1 MRMMNI
7 QSKMSLNPIMAEVF
21 RENTLESWHRG
32 AAAVVDSHGQTIV
45 AFGDVERIIF
55 PRSAIKMF
63 QAIPLLESGAAE
75 HFSLTARELALACAS
90 HNGEPGHVLAIQN
103 WLSSL
108 GLSADD
114 LENGPSRPYSTKAFQ
129 ELLEAGEKSNRAHH
143 NCSGKHAGMLTMA
156 RYLGLDVRGYTHREH
171 GVQQVWMEVMSDFAG
186 LDVTTMDCGKDGCG
200 APAITMPLITLARAC
215 ARYADQSQL
224 SKGRA
229 QAVQKI
235 IESMRKHPWMIAGTG
250 RCCTGV
256 IDLTKGRVLVK
267 TGAEAVYCGFI
278 PDMKLGL
285 ALKIDDGSTRAS
297 QVVLGQL
304 LLKVGAISDDEYQAL
319 ANYFHPAVLNSNKDK
334 TGYIVPSGIWDE

>member
-1 MRMMNI
+1 MNT
-7 QSKMSLNPIMAEVF
+7 QNTESLNPVMAEVF

-32 AAAVVDSHGQTIV
+32 AAVVVDSLGQTV
-45 AFGDVERIIF
+45 LAFGDVERIIF

-75 HFSLTARELALACAS
+75 HFSLTAREIALACAS
-90 HNGEPGHVLAIQN
+90 HNGEPEHVLAVQD

-114 LENGPSRPYSTKAFQ
+114 LENGPSRPYSAKAFH
-129 ELLEAGEKSNRAHH
+129 ELLKAGEKSTRAHH

-156 RYLGLDVRGYTHREH
+156 RYLGLDVHGYTHPEH
-171 GVQQVWMEVMSDFAG
+171 GAQQVWMEVMSDFAG

-200 APAITMPLITLARAC
+200 APAITMPLIALARAC
-215 ARYADQSQL
+215 ARYSDQSQL
-224 SKGRA
+224 PKGRA

-235 IESMRKHPWMIAGTG
+235 ITSISEHPWMIAGTG
-250 RCCTGV
+250 RCCTDV

-267 TGAEAVYCGFI
+267 TGAEAAYCGFI
-278 PDMKLGL
+278 PDRNLGL

-297 QVVLGQL
+297 QVALGQL
-304 LLKVGAISDDEYQAL
+304 LLKVGAISDDEYQFL
-319 ANYFHPAVLNSNKDK
+319 GNYFKPAVVNSNKDR
-334 TGYIVPSGIWDE
+334 TGYIVPSGIWNE